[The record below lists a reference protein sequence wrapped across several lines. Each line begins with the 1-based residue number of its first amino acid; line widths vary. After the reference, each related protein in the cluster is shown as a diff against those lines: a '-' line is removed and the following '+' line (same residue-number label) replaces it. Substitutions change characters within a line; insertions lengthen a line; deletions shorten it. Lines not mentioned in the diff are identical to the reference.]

1 MSFLSIPQ
9 VLFLGN
15 GLNLAYSGI
24 SWSDLIGK
32 IAKRND
38 FDWSK
43 SDMPMPLQVILAS
56 DNQIRTS
63 LKMAKTDFRGKIYTE
78 QQMEVLRN
86 LLMMGFDDIL
96 TTNYSYGLEEAAR
109 HRGEDWR
116 HFAGWIYSKSE
127 DFRFQIY
134 P

>member
-109 HRGEDWR
+109 LRGEDWR